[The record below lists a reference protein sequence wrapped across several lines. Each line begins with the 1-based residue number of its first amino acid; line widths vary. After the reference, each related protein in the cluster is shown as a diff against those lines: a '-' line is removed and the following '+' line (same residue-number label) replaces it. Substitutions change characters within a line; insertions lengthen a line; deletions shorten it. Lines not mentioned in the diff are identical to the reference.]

1 MDFIYR
7 VKKYW
12 RSKPVI
18 LKLFRSKVIYGLV
31 ALLFM
36 IISLDLIFPLPA
48 QKPYSK
54 VIYAKDGTML
64 TAYLSRDDKW
74 RMRAHLDEILPYLI
88 KAIIEKE
95 DKWFYWHPGVNPVAI
110 IRAFIQNAVTGKRV
124 SGASTITMQVARML
138 EPGDRTY
145 FKKIGEVFRAFQL
158 ELHYSKKE
166 ILEMYLSMLPY
177 GGNVEGVKAAS
188 YIYFNRPPG
197 RLSLAQSILM
207 AVIPNDPNSLRV
219 DRNNLNASAMRNK
232 WIKKF
237 MSEDVFKKS
246 DLTDAL
252 NEPLNTGR
260 YAIKNIAPHFCLYI
274 AQNYRGSQIRTSLI
288 PSIQNTAGN
297 LLLNYV
303 KRVRSK
309 QVSNGAVIIIDNK
322 TNSVAG
328 YCGSADFNDYYS
340 SGQVNGITSIRS
352 PGSTLKPVLYT
363 MAFNRGL
370 LTPQM
375 KLLDLPTDI
384 NGYEPEN
391 YDLKF
396 HGQVSAK
403 FALINSLNVP
413 AVRLL
418 QQVGLVQFLSVLEK
432 GGFTDIEAQKKSLGL
447 SVILGGCGV
456 RLEQLAGFYTVF
468 ANKGVL
474 YPLNYLAAEKKDKK
488 ISIPLFT
495 PGAVYLTSQI
505 LASNERPDFPVEF
518 LSYTNLPKIAW
529 KTGTSY
535 GKRDA
540 WAIGYNPDFTIG
552 VWMGNFDGKGAPE
565 LSGAEMA
572 VPLLFELFNSI
583 DYKSGYRGNGSEER
597 WFAKPNEVLER
608 EVCSETGLLPT
619 QNCGSLISD
628 YYIKKVSPNKR
639 CDLYRTMY
647 VSSDEKISYCTECL
661 PDSGYKKV
669 AYPDYDPEL
678 TLWFL
683 KNKIPFKRPPPHNPY
698 CTAKFSG
705 NGPKI
710 LSPSGDYNY
719 YIEKGSNQQI
729 MLMAASDPS
738 VAFQYWYIND
748 KFYAKTKSGKK
759 LFYSP
764 VEGPVKITCLDN
776 LGRKMTIKTDI
787 KFY

>member
-1 MDFIYR
+1 MDFDEK
-7 VKKYW
+7 VKKY
-12 RSKPVI
+12 KNI
-18 LKLFRSKVIYGLV
+18 LKRIVHLFKSSVVYALIVLLLLVITLNF
-31 ALLFM
+31 L
-36 IISLDLIFPLPA
+36 FPLPA
-48 QKPYSK
+48 QKPFSK

-64 TAYLSRDDKW
+64 TAFLSKDDKW
-74 RMRAHLDEILPYLI
+74 RMRAHLDEISPYLV

-95 DKWFYWHPGVNPVAI
+95 DRWFYWNPGINPIAI
-110 IRAFIQNAVTGKRV
+110 VRAFVQNIISGKRV

-145 FKKIGEVFRAFQL
+145 LKKIEEVFRAFQF
-158 ELHYSKKE
+158 ELHYSKKQ
-166 ILEMYLSMLPY
+166 ILEMYLTMLPY

-188 YIYFNRPPG
+188 YVYFNRPPG
-197 RLSLAQSILM
+197 KLSLAQAILM
-207 AVIPNDPNSLRV
+207 AVIPNDPNGLRV
-219 DRNNLNASAMRNK
+219 DRNDSSALAMRNK

-237 MSEDVFKKS
+237 MIEGVFKKS
-246 DLTDAL
+246 DLKDAL
-252 NEPLNTGR
+252 NEPINAGR
-260 YAIKNIAPHFCLYI
+260 FEIKNLAPHFTLYI
-274 AQNYRGSQIRTSLI
+274 AQNYKGDEIKTSLV
-288 PSIQNTAGN
+288 PSIQNTAKK
-297 LLLNYV
+297 LLKNYV
-303 KRVRSK
+303 KRVKPK

-322 TNSVAG
+322 NNSVVG
-328 YCGSADFNDYYS
+328 YCGSADFYDYYS
-340 SGQVNGITSIRS
+340 SGQVNGITAIRS
-352 PGSTLKPVLYT
+352 PGSTLKPILYT

-384 NGYEPEN
+384 SGYEPEN

-396 HGQVSAK
+396 RGEVSAK
-403 FALINSLNVP
+403 FALSNSLNIP

-418 QQVGLVQFLSVLEK
+418 QQVGLTQFLSVLEK
-432 GGFTDIEAQKKSLGL
+432 GGFTDISDQKKDLGL

-468 ANKGVL
+468 ANEGVL
-474 YPLNYLAAEKKDKK
+474 YPLNYLASGKKNKK

-505 LASNERPDFPVEF
+505 LSSNERPDFPEEF

-540 WAIGYNPDFTIG
+540 WAIGYNPDYTIG
-552 VWMGNFDGKGAPE
+552 VWMGNFDGTGSPD

-583 DYKSGYRGNGSEER
+583 DYKTGYRSHKEL
-597 WFAKPNEVLER
+597 WFKQPKDVLER
-608 EVCSETGLLPT
+608 EVCSETGLLPSKY
-619 QNCGSLISD
+619 CKSLITD
-628 YYIKKVSPNKR
+628 YYISKVSPNKK
-639 CDLYRTMY
+639 CDLYKPVY
-647 VSSDEKISYCTECL
+647 VSKDEKISYCTECL
-661 PDSGYKKV
+661 PDSGYKKI
-669 AYPDYDPEL
+669 AYPNYDPEL

-698 CTAKFSG
+698 CTAKFPG

-710 LSPSGDYNY
+710 LSPSADYTY
-719 YIEKGSNQQI
+719 YLEKGSKEQI

-738 VAFQYWYIND
+738 VAIQYWYIND
-748 KFYAKTKSGKK
+748 KFYAKTKSGNK
-759 LFYSP
+759 LFFTP
-764 VEGPVKITCLDN
+764 IEGPVKITCLDN
-776 LGRKMTIKTDI
+776 LGRKRTIKTEI